1 MKNIT
6 FLTGLPRAGNTLF
19 ASLLNQNKNITTTP
33 NSIVADLLHESFKCK
48 HNVTYQNFPDEKSM
62 DLYCEKIIPTY
73 YESFKSDFIIDR
85 GPWGSPGNLMLLY
98 KYLKQP
104 LKFIVLTRPLIDVLV
119 SFVAIQK
126 IKKKD
131 CEKHIKKMLDN
142 KHILGL
148 SIWSIQ
154 NLINESQVDK
164 DLKLHFVNYENLVK
178 QPEKEIKQVCK
189 FIGVKYKKIKTK
201 KLLQLSINN
210 VEYDDTVHKEQY
222 PDPFHT
228 IRTDKIKRKFLDPKK
243 YLTKEVIEKYK
254 DIKI

>member
-19 ASLLNQNKNITTTP
+19 ASLLNQNKNITATA
-33 NSIVADLLHESFKCK
+33 NSIVADLLYESFKCK
-48 HNVTYQNFPDEKSM
+48 HNVTYQNFPDEKSL

-85 GPWGSPGNLMLLY
+85 GPWGTPGNLMLLY

-104 LKFIVLTRPLIDVLV
+104 LKFIVLTRPLIEVLV

-131 CEKHIKKMLDN
+131 CEKHIEKILN
-142 KHILGL
+142 KNHILGL

-154 NLINESQVDK
+154 NLLKEASVDK
-164 DLKLHFVNYENLVK
+164 NIKLHFVNYNSLTK
-178 QPEKEIKQVCK
+178 NPEEEIKKVCK
-189 FIGVKYKKIKTK
+189 FVGVKYIKIKTT
-201 KLLQLSINN
+201 KLEQLSINGVKYN
-210 VEYDDTVHKEQY
+210 DTVHKEEY
-222 PDPFHT
+222 PKPFH
-228 IRTDKIKRKFLDPKK
+228 ILRTNKIKKDFLDPKK
-243 YLTKEVIEKYK
+243 YLTKKVIEKYK
-254 DIKI
+254 NIKI

>member
-48 HNVTYQNFPDEKSM
+48 HNITYQNFPDEKSM
-62 DLYCEKIIPTY
+62 DAYCEKVVPSY
-73 YESFKSDFIIDR
+73 YEPFKSNFIIDR
-85 GPWGSPGNLMLLY
+85 GPWGTPGNLMLLY
-98 KYLKQP
+98 KYIKQP
-104 LKFIVLTRPLIDVLV
+104 LKFIVLTRPLIDILV

-131 CEKHIKKMLDN
+131 CQKHINKILDK

-154 NLINESQVDK
+154 NLLNEAQVDRN
-164 DLKLHFVNYENLVK
+164 LKLHFVDYDELVK
-178 QPEKEIKQVCK
+178 KPEQEIKKVCK
-189 FIGVKYKKIKTK
+189 FIGARYKKIKTT
-201 KLLQLSINN
+201 KLSQLSINN
-210 VEYDDTVHKEQY
+210 VEYDDTVHKEEY
-222 PDPFHT
+222 PDPFHI
-228 IRTDKIKRKFLDPKK
+228 IRTDKIKKEFLDPKK
-243 YLTKEVIEKYK
+243 YLTKEVIKKYK
-254 DIKI
+254 HVRI